1 MFHWIKVFWHI
12 WPDLMQ
18 LFKHV
23 KAELPSTEHKEALSN
38 AIKQAKVTVTVNQR
52 EVEEFNEMAATHSNA
67 DKNIDN
73 LNSLEDE

>member
-23 KAELPSTEHKEALSN
+23 KAELPSPEHKEALSN
-38 AIKQAKVTVTVNQR
+38 AIKQARVTVTVNQH
-52 EVEEFNEMAATHSNA
+52 EVEEFNEMAAVHSSA